1 VRICH
6 VLCVGEDFVAATVN
20 MGTVIRA
27 ARAAA
32 RLTQAQLGLACGY
45 SASAI
50 SRIEAGKLE
59 PGREALLRIAAELGI
74 PPERL
79 GVAMVAGPECQE
91 DAVRRR
97 SMLAGMV
104 GVGMGAALGSSP
116 ASAAPVPAGDPAI
129 GLERAL
135 FSPDA
140 VPAVSLP
147 RLGKALSAAHADF
160 TAARYISLAQHL
172 PGLLGA
178 AEATRE
184 VSAGRAREQAHAA
197 AARGY
202 VLATELALKQHAD
215 VAWVAAD
222 RALTAARASGEP
234 VVVGEAARVLAI
246 TMRRAGRPEG
256 AVDLLRR
263 TASSL
268 EGREGAA
275 VGATL
280 LMTAAYTAAC
290 AGQRTDALDLMGE
303 AEQAVARVPRQTST
317 ELFTV
322 DATPAQAALYWI
334 GVHNALGTPDEAVK
348 HARSVNPAVLP
359 TAERRARLGTD
370 TARMWQQLGD
380 PKRTFAALRL
390 VEQAAPEEVRRPA
403 LRAMTAGLLYG
414 PVQLPGLR
422 EFAQRTGALAAP

>member
-1 VRICH
+1 
-6 VLCVGEDFVAATVN
+6 VAATVDV
-20 MGTVIRA
+20 GTVIRS

-45 SASAI
+45 SASAV
-50 SRIEAGKLE
+50 SRIEAGKLK
-59 PGREALLRIAAELGI
+59 PGRDALLLIAAELRI

-79 GVAMVAGPECQE
+79 GVAMVAGPESQE

-104 GVGMGAALGSSP
+104 GAGMGAALNGAPS
-116 ASAAPVPAGDPAI
+116 ASAAPVAVDPTI

-135 FSPDA
+135 FAPDV

-147 RLGKALSAAHADF
+147 RLGRALSAAHQDF
-160 TAARYISLAQHL
+160 TAARYGALGSNL
-172 PGLLGA
+172 PGLLGV

-184 VSAGRAREQAHAA
+184 TASGRAREQAHAA
-197 AARGY
+197 VARGY

-222 RALTAARASGEP
+222 RALGAARASGDP

-246 TMRRAGRPEG
+246 TMRRAGRTGG

-268 EGREGAA
+268 EGREGMA

-290 AGQRTDALDLMGE
+290 AGQRTDALDLMGA
-303 AEQAVARVPRQTST
+303 AEQAVARVPRQPGT

-334 GVHNALGTPDEAVK
+334 GVHNALGTPDEAVPY
-348 HARSVNPAVLP
+348 ARSINPVVLP

-380 PKRTFAALRL
+380 HRRTFTALRL

-414 PVQLPGLR
+414 PVQIPGLR
-422 EFAQRTGALAAP
+422 EFAQRTGAA

>member
-1 VRICH
+1 
-6 VLCVGEDFVAATVN
+6 
-20 MGTVIRA
+20 M
-27 ARAAA
+27 
-32 RLTQAQLGLACGY
+32 
-45 SASAI
+45 
-50 SRIEAGKLE
+50 
-59 PGREALLRIAAELGI
+59 
-74 PPERL
+74 
-79 GVAMVAGPECQE
+79 
-91 DAVRRR
+91 RRR

-104 GVGMGAALGSSP
+104 GVGMGAALGGAP
-116 ASAAPVPAGDPAI
+116 AANAASVPAGDPAA

-140 VPAVSLP
+140 VSAVSLP
-147 RLGKALSAAHADF
+147 RLGQALSPAHADF
-160 TAARYISLAQHL
+160 TAARYSALGGHL
-172 PGLLGA
+172 PGLIGS

-184 VSAGRAREQAHAA
+184 VAAGRAREQAHAA
-197 AARGY
+197 VARGY

-215 VAWVAAD
+215 LAWVAAD
-222 RALTAARASGEP
+222 RALTAARASGDP

-246 TMRRAGRPEG
+246 TMRRAGRSGG

-263 TASSL
+263 TAGSL
-268 EGREGAA
+268 DGREGLA

-280 LMTAAYTAAC
+280 LMTAAYTVAC

-303 AEQAVARVPRQTST
+303 AEQTIARVPRQLGT

-334 GVHNALGTPDEAVK
+334 GVHNALGTPDEAVRY
-348 HARSVNPAVLP
+348 ARGINPATLP

-380 PKRTFAALRL
+380 SKRTFGALRL

-403 LRAMTAGLLYG
+403 LRALTASLLYG
-414 PVQLPGLR
+414 PAQIPGLR
-422 EFAQRTGALAAP
+422 EFAQHTGALSTH

>member
-1 VRICH
+1 
-6 VLCVGEDFVAATVN
+6 
-20 MGTVIRA
+20 M
-27 ARAAA
+27 
-32 RLTQAQLGLACGY
+32 
-45 SASAI
+45 
-50 SRIEAGKLE
+50 
-59 PGREALLRIAAELGI
+59 
-74 PPERL
+74 
-79 GVAMVAGPECQE
+79 
-91 DAVRRR
+91 RRR

-104 GVGMGAALGSSP
+104 GVGMGAALGGSP
-116 ASAAPVPAGDPAI
+116 AASAAPIPAVDPAV

-140 VPAVSLP
+140 APAVSLP
-147 RLGKALSAAHADF
+147 RLGRALSAAHAEF
-160 TAARYISLAQHL
+160 TAAKYSALGQHL

-184 VSAGRAREQAHAA
+184 ATSGRAREQAQAA

-202 VLATELALKQHAD
+202 VLATELALKSHSD

-222 RALTAARASGEP
+222 RALTAARASGDP

-246 TMRRAGRPEG
+246 TMRRAGRSGG

-263 TASSL
+263 TAGSL
-268 EGREGAA
+268 DGREGTA

-303 AEQAVARVPRQTST
+303 AEQAVGRLPRQPGT

-334 GVHNALGTPDEAVK
+334 GVHNALGTPDEAVRY
-348 HARSVNPAVLP
+348 ARSINPAALP

-380 PKRTFAALRL
+380 HRKTFAALRL
-390 VEQAAPEEVRRPA
+390 VEQAAPEEARRPA

-414 PVQLPGLR
+414 PVQIPGLR
-422 EFAQRTGALAAP
+422 EFAQRTGTTA

>member
-1 VRICH
+1 M
-6 VLCVGEDFVAATVN
+6 AAIVEVS
-20 MGTVIRA
+20 TVIRS

-50 SRIEAGKLE
+50 SRIEGGKLE
-59 PGREALLRIAAELGI
+59 PGRESLLQIAAELSI

-79 GVAMVAGPECQE
+79 GVAIVAGPESQE

-104 GVGMGAALGSSP
+104 GVGMGAALGGAP
-116 ASAAPVPAGDPAI
+116 TASAATAPTVDPAI

-147 RLGKALSAAHADF
+147 RLGKALSVAHADF
-160 TAARYISLAQHL
+160 TAARYVSLGAHL

-184 VSAGRAREQAHAA
+184 ASAGRAREQAHAA

-222 RALTAARASGEP
+222 RALTAARVSGDP

-246 TMRRAGRPEG
+246 TMRRAGRPGG

-263 TASSL
+263 TAGSL
-268 EGREGAA
+268 DGREGLA

-303 AEQAVARVPRQTST
+303 AEQAVAQVPRQPGI

-334 GVHNALGTPDEAVK
+334 GVHNALGTPDEAVRY
-348 HARSVNPAVLP
+348 ARSINPAVLP
-359 TAERRARLGTD
+359 NAERRARLGTD

-380 PKRTFAALRL
+380 HRKTFAALRL
-390 VEQAAPEEVRRPA
+390 VEQAAPEEARRPA

-414 PVQLPGLR
+414 PVQIPGLR
-422 EFAQRTGALAAP
+422 EFAQRTGALAAV

>member
-1 VRICH
+1 M
-6 VLCVGEDFVAATVN
+6 AATVN
-20 MGTVIRA
+20 MGTVIRS
-27 ARAAA
+27 ARAAG
-32 RLTQAQLGLACGY
+32 RLTQTQLGLACGY

-50 SRIEAGKLE
+50 SRIESGKLE
-59 PGREALLRIAAELGI
+59 PGREALLRIAAELRI

-104 GVGMGAALGSSP
+104 GVGMGAALGGAPSVAA
-116 ASAAPVPAGDPAI
+116 ASAPAGDPAA

-140 VPAVSLP
+140 APALSLP
-147 RLGKALSAAHADF
+147 KLGRALTAAHADF
-160 TAARYISLAQHL
+160 TAARYSALGEHL

-184 VSAGRAREQAHAA
+184 AMSGGARERAHAA

-202 VLATELALKQHAD
+202 VLAAELALKQHAD

-222 RALTAARASGEP
+222 RALAAARASGDP

-246 TMRRAGRPEG
+246 TMRRAGRTSR

-263 TASSL
+263 TATSL
-268 EGREGAA
+268 GGREGRA

-303 AEQAVARVPRQTST
+303 AEQAVARVPRQPGA

-334 GVHNALGTPDEAVK
+334 GVHNALGTPDEAVRY
-348 HARSVNPAVLP
+348 ARSINPAVLP

-380 PKRTFAALRL
+380 HRKTFAALRL

-422 EFAQRTGALAAP
+422 EFAQRTGALAAV